1 MLKHILLWLLPTIHS
16 QEHHIWLQTEGLQPL
31 HAHTNK
37 PKTYLKAYTV
47 LNLENAMAL
56 ERLGSSLYEALK
68 KVFRASI
75 IDEATVKELVH
86 DVQKALLQADVNVQ
100 LVLDISKRIEER
112 ALKEKVPPGVSRRE
126 HVIKVVYEEL
136 TRFLGE
142 KPVLIKMEPGK
153 RKVMMLVGIQGSGKT
168 TAAVKLARYFQ
179 KRGLKPALICADT
192 YRPGAYAQLQQLANR
207 INVPLFGELNTKDP
221 VRIAFEGLKQFDDR
235 DIVIIDTAG
244 RHKEEQELIKEMM
257 TLEKKIKPDEVMLVI
272 DGTIGQQAMI
282 QAKAFN
288 EATPIGS
295 ILVTKLDGSARGGG
309 ALSAVAATGA
319 PIKFIGT
326 GEKIEDIEPFIPSR
340 FVGRLLGMGDLETLL
355 EKVRE
360 AEVRVPKKKA
370 KAILSGKFTL
380 TDMYEQFEAMKG
392 MGPFRKLLKML
403 PGGVSY
409 DIPEDMLNTAEDRL
423 EKWRVVIQ
431 SMTPEERDDPRVFNS
446 SRVRR
451 VARGSGASEKEV
463 KELLKQY
470 SMMRRMLKTL
480 RRKKKLPFFGKG
492 LPTDFK

>member
-1 MLKHILLWLLPTIHS
+1 MSID
-16 QEHHIWLQTEGLQPL
+16 
-31 HAHTNK
+31 
-37 PKTYLKAYTV
+37 
-47 LNLENAMAL
+47 
-56 ERLGSSLYEALK
+56 RLGSSLYEAIR
-68 KVFRASI
+68 KVFRASV

-86 DVQKALLQADVNVQ
+86 DIQKALLQADVNVQ

-126 HVIKVVYEEL
+126 HLIKVVYEEL

-142 KPVLIKMEPGK
+142 KSIPIKIEPGK
-153 RKVMMLVGIQGSGKT
+153 RKVIMLVGIQGSGKT
-168 TAAVKLARYFQ
+168 TAAAKLARYFQ
-179 KRGLKPALICADT
+179 KRGLKPAVVCVDT

-207 INVPLFGELNTKDP
+207 INVPFYGDLKAKDP
-221 VRIAFEGLKQFDDR
+221 VKVAFDGLKQFGDK
-235 DIVIIDTAG
+235 DIVMIDTAG
-244 RHKEEQELIKEMM
+244 RHKEEQELIKEMKM
-257 TLEKKIKPDEVMLVI
+257 LDKSLKPDEVMLVI
-272 DGTIGQQAMI
+272 DGTIGQQATV
-282 QAKAFN
+282 QAKAFH

-326 GEKIEDIEPFIPSR
+326 GEKVEDIESFVPSR
-340 FVGRLLGMGDLETLL
+340 FVGRLLGMGDLETLI

-360 AEVRVPKKKA
+360 AEVKVPEKKA

-392 MGPFRKLLKML
+392 MGAFRKLLKML
-403 PGGVSY
+403 PGMSY
-409 DIPEDMLNTAEDRL
+409 NIPEDMLSTAEGRL
-423 EKWRVVIQ
+423 EKWRVMIQ
-431 SMTPEERDDPRVFNS
+431 SMTPEEKDDPKIFNA
-446 SRVRR
+446 SRMKR
-451 VARGSGASEKEV
+451 VARGSGTSEKEV

-470 SMMRRMLKTL
+470 VMMRRMLKTL

-492 LPTDFK
+492 MPLELK